1 MESPTFS
8 PLSTQRQPKRV
19 NYLQALRHLSKTRDQ
34 HSNMSLT
41 TDQKKRLRN
50 VAHTLNPVVTVG
62 GNGLSEN
69 VQLEVDRALEDH
81 ELIKVKFAVG
91 DRDLKRQLIKE
102 LVEIVEAQLVQEI
115 GNIAVLFR
123 PAENPN
129 PKLSNLMR

>member
-1 MESPTFS
+1 
-8 PLSTQRQPKRV
+8 
-19 NYLQALRHLSKTRDQ
+19 
-34 HSNMSLT
+34 MSLT
-41 TDQKKRLRN
+41 NDQKKRLRN
-50 VAHTLNPVVTVG
+50 VAHKLNPIVTVG

-102 LVEIVEAQLVQEI
+102 LVEIVEAELIQEI

-123 PAENPN
+123 PADEPN

>member
-1 MESPTFS
+1 
-8 PLSTQRQPKRV
+8 
-19 NYLQALRHLSKTRDQ
+19 
-34 HSNMSLT
+34 MSLT
-41 TDQKKRLRN
+41 NDQKKRLRN
-50 VAHTLNPVVTVG
+50 VAHTLNPIVTVG

-91 DRDLKRQLIKE
+91 DRDLKRDLIKQ

-115 GNIAVLFR
+115 GNIAVLYR
-123 PAENPN
+123 PAQSPN

>member
-1 MESPTFS
+1 M
-8 PLSTQRQPKRV
+8 
-19 NYLQALRHLSKTRDQ
+19 

-91 DRDLKRQLIKE
+91 DRDLKRELIKQ

-115 GNIAVLFR
+115 GNIAVLYR

>member
-1 MESPTFS
+1 
-8 PLSTQRQPKRV
+8 
-19 NYLQALRHLSKTRDQ
+19 
-34 HSNMSLT
+34 MSLT
-41 TDQKKRLRN
+41 NDQKKRLRN
-50 VAHTLNPVVTVG
+50 VAHNLNPIVTVA

-102 LVEIVEAQLVQEI
+102 LAGIVEAELIQEI

-123 PAENPN
+123 PSDNPN